1 MTTNAGAIDV
11 SKNKIGFNAKRSND
25 DGSDAINRIFSPE
38 FRNRIDSI
46 IHFNH
51 LSKNIVLSIVDKF
64 IIEIEAQLEDKGVS
78 LSINKE
84 AKEFLAEEGYDEVYG
99 ARELGRVIQEKVKKP
114 MAEEL
119 IFGKLAKG
127 GHVEITC
134 KDKKI
139 NFEFSNKQE
148 VKKELA

>member
-1 MTTNAGAIDV
+1 MLLPKINCDISDVFKKSLLNEWFSIRRLFKELFIANSEFKTNW
-11 SKNKIGFNAKRSND
+11 
-25 DGSDAINRIFSPE
+25 
-38 FRNRIDSI
+38 
-46 IHFNH
+46 
-51 LSKNIVLSIVDKF
+51 
-64 IIEIEAQLEDKGVS
+64 DKGVS

-84 AKEFLAEEGYDEVYG
+84 AKELLAEEGYDEVYG

-119 IFGKLAKG
+119 IFGKLSKG

-139 NFEFSNKQE
+139 SFEFSNKQE